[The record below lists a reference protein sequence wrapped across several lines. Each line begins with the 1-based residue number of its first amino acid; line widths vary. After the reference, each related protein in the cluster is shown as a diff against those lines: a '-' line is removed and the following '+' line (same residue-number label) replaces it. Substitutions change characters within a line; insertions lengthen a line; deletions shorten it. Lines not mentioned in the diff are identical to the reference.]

1 MEQVQKT
8 LVIARYTFLE
18 MLKSKMLWN
27 VALLG
32 AFIAVCTYVASEF
45 TFGVPTRV
53 AIDLGLGS
61 LSLSSYSIALLI
73 GIGLIRKEEDSRTIY
88 LIISRPVSRTTFLV
102 GKVLG
107 LIFFLILNL
116 ALLCLLTIG
125 VLLMLGGGVDP
136 LILTAMAFSMLEAT
150 LLLCV
155 VVLLSLMVN
164 QAIALMVSLILLVAG
179 HAMGEV
185 LVSSFVANRPWIKPI
200 IEFYHLVLPGFYRF
214 NLKDFVLYQKQ
225 IPFQQIALVFT
236 YGVCYSLGLIT
247 ASAWVLNRKNLD

>member
-1 MEQVQKT
+1 MEQAQKT
-8 LVIARYTFLE
+8 IVIARYTFLE

-32 AFIAVCTYVASEF
+32 TFIAACTYVASEF

-102 GKVLG
+102 GKILG
-107 LIFFLILNL
+107 LILFLLLNL
-116 ALLCLLTIG
+116 ILLCLLTIG
-125 VLLMLGGGVDP
+125 VLLMLDGGVDP

-155 VVLLSLMVN
+155 VVLLSLVVN
-164 QAIALMVSLILLVAG
+164 QAIALMGSLILLVAG

-185 LVSSFVANRPWIKPI
+185 LVSSFVSNPLLNFTTWFFQGSIVLTSKILCFIRSKFPFNKLRSFLLTVFVIHWGLSLHPLGYLIAKPG
-200 IEFYHLVLPGFYRF
+200 LV
-214 NLKDFVLYQKQ
+214 DE
-225 IPFQQIALVFT
+225 
-236 YGVCYSLGLIT
+236 
-247 ASAWVLNRKNLD
+247 